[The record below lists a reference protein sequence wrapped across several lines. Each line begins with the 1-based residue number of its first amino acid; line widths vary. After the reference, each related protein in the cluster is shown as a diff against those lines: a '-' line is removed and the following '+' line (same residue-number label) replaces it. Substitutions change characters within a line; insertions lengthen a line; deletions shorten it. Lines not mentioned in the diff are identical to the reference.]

1 MTLEQLRIFLEV
13 ATRGHLTHAAADLH
27 LTPSAVSSAI
37 QVLER
42 RYDVRL
48 FHRVG
53 RGIELS
59 AEGRAFL
66 DEARRV
72 LDAAASAERTLR
84 EIGTGGRGTLAIA
97 ASQTSASHWLP
108 PMLMLFR
115 DAHPRVDLSVNE
127 GNTQEVAEAVAAGR
141 ADLGIIEGEVERDD
155 LSATI
160 MDEDRIVLVC
170 APAHPLGAAQQV
182 TPHDLATAR
191 WILRERGSGTRS
203 VFEAALRRM
212 GIDPEALDIA
222 LELPTPEAMCAAT
235 RAGTCL
241 TAVSDL
247 VARPHI
253 EAGRLTALRLA
264 LPVRH
269 FAFLRHRE
277 RRLSKAALAFE
288 QLVTKA
294 VRAKRERRDPPSFD
308 I

>member
-1 MTLEQLRIFLEV
+1 MTLEQLRIFIAV
-13 ATRGHLTHAAADLH
+13 ASRGHLTQAAAALH

-37 QVLER
+37 QALER
-42 RYDVRL
+42 RHDVRL

-66 DEARRV
+66 DEAQRV
-72 LDAAASAERTLR
+72 LDAAAAAERALG
-84 EIGTGGRGTLAIA
+84 EIGSGGRGTLAIA

-115 DAHPRVDLSVNE
+115 AAYPEVALSVRE
-127 GNTQEVAEAVAAGR
+127 GNTRDVAEAVAAGR
-141 ADLGIIEGEVERDD
+141 VELGVVEGDVDRDD
-155 LSATI
+155 LRATRV
-160 MDEDRIVLVC
+160 DEDRLVLVC
-170 APAHPLGAAQQV
+170 APAHPLGARRDLTAR
-182 TPHDLATAR
+182 DLATAR
-191 WILRERGSGTRS
+191 WVLREPGSGTRS
-203 VFEAALRRM
+203 VFEAALRHL
-212 GIDPEALDIA
+212 GVDPTALDIA
-222 LELPTPEAMCAAT
+222 LELPSNEAICAAA

-247 VARPHI
+247 VARPHL

-264 LPVRH
+264 FPIRH

-277 RRLSKAALAFE
+277 RRPSKVAAAFE
-288 QLVTKA
+288 QLVAKE
-294 VRAKRERRDPPSFD
+294 VRRARERRDPPSFD